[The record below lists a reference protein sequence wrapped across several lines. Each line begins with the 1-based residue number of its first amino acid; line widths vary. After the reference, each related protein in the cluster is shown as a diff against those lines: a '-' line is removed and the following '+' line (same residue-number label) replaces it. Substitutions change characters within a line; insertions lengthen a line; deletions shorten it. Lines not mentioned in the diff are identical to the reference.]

1 MLMSACPT
9 TQTVI
14 APETI
19 RTNGSSVLRIT
30 WKAPT
35 ANSANSASTTAQPI
49 SPSSSPTIAK
59 M

>member
-1 MLMSACPT
+1 MIH
-9 TQTVI
+9 TVMP
-14 APETI
+14 PETM
-19 RTNGSSVLRIT
+19 RTNGSSVLRMT

-35 ANSANSASTTAQPI
+35 AKRANSASTTAQPM